1 MMASAEPPSAF
12 SIVPLLECL
21 EDGAAGRPEQT
32 DAYLTIANR
41 LSGEEGRQFLPAV
54 EKYFSRLGAAILA
67 HVSSPHAELSQAA
80 LQALGFC
87 LYHSHVVSQVS
98 ETLAADIL
106 SALCSVVSNSTEKNT
121 CTRALWVISKQS
133 FPTDVV
139 GKKVPSILATLESIW
154 SKGDVQS
161 VVMEHEALNVII
173 RLLDQV
179 PVQMGE
185 ATVCWA
191 KLVIPLVVHSAPKV
205 RLRAAAAMEM
215 SLPLL
220 LQKQMEVAAVME
232 PLMSTK
238 LIPELQKLFISKNE
252 TNVLKLWSLFV
263 KLLGKMLHRGGPF
276 INSLLHL
283 EELGFRSSSP
293 TVKKIAFIAWKSLID
308 NFALNPDILCSTKRM
323 KLLLQPLMSINV
335 KTEALML
342 TKVEVWWYLVV
353 QLGPNLFPHFDQV
366 SVPLLQY
373 TIGSDSSAQ
382 GTPARGAGQNGVAHP
397 KTAGLNSSLRLSM
410 NSSLQVPSAF
420 PSIQLLG
427 LEMLLHYFLGAE
439 VVATAAK
446 NKLVLTLEPLKHSL
460 LSAACSFSKHAAVL
474 ISSIKDGFSNVGKE
488 APESL
493 LALLWNHLV
502 HFVSLSTESGSKKD
516 RQGSE
521 VLTQMLQTL
530 ESIIRSEALP
540 ADKVLILLEGT
551 VKGISPR
558 VLGSAAYQVGKM
570 DVLNGTPALFLIL
583 LLFDSSMLAAYI
595 EDARFYHCLKT
606 LVGCGLSGPTSP
618 LAFGEAVLGAINRS
632 AACVQN
638 KEHLLRMWSAMVG
651 PLTDT
656 ITQSNEVNQGDA
668 LEHNFSAMHSALLFP
683 VTHLLSGTPLEQASQ
698 KSMLST
704 WSKLYKVFA
713 RCSSL
718 VVTAEENVC
727 CEEFCA
733 KMATT
738 VDRETLMCP
747 SSLMATSCILHVMV
761 ECVDFSPYSPHF
773 QQKLKSPHTPGTW
786 NKKKSKA
793 LGNLSTLE
801 ALLVQCL
808 DAYLAGQE
816 EVPSESTG
824 TALLSILSA
833 LFTNLVLGQT
843 VKEVLTSSIQPLAV
857 LYQKTNGELPEF
869 TSQILIKMEK
879 LVSEILN
886 CIQSCSTLAY
896 DDDLLALL
904 SPLLCVLFSHKNKQ
918 HRTAVTHFWNSTFAN
933 TISLTYPEKL
943 RPILAQVKQKTPII
957 LPGFEAISG
966 PDDLSGQYSS
976 ESSQLE
982 TILSGVPIASTGKR
996 DSLQGKSAVAND
1008 QSYIKTSK
1016 LVSTKLD
1023 FGSPKVPRREVLEE
1037 EASVDFVFIPP
1048 ETKERVLTEHQKEVK
1063 RTKRVDIPAM
1073 YNTLDAS
1080 LDTTVFTQYTQ
1091 SQEDS
1096 VGQPPTEEAVAQ
1108 ETPEKGTESSEVS
1121 DIQRKDSQDF
1131 EAFEKKSEEEPE
1143 MIPESTDFSIEDDA
1157 KSDVIAEDTSAQ
1169 PAKMTS
1175 PNTPV
1180 SGTPQKSSSGS
1191 RRQNFITL
1199 EKYAEG
1205 KPASPSTVSTFT
1217 GSRVKTSNSQEPST
1231 NSDSLSPEA
1240 SQKVSLQNSE
1250 SVCEK
1255 TLKCPVSEIQESPRR
1270 PKEDGERLVKPVRL
1284 TERLTSDETVDEDVI
1299 PDTQTEDALMVNP
1312 AETFTSMD
1320 VTPSDLNA
1328 DFIETL
1334 DDSQLSESLTSPSD
1348 TNMNSK
1354 ETLVD
1359 LQSTISQSEQRRQSR
1374 RPSKHLLPEEEPVKS
1389 HMLSNRPNTRGKI
1402 ASEKV
1407 TARLRKRSQRDSG
1420 SDKMNSPARSHK
1432 KVKLYSSSLEFLIK
1446 PENKSRSSRFQNSS
1460 QTYDQA
1466 DSPSESSHSQRKS
1479 SRSRKSLTEPDEN
1492 NMNAESVKKSKPAGL
1507 LSDTQSDSESQSQ
1520 QRRRQ
1525 SSKLLREPK
1534 EKGLAEPEP
1543 MSEKVPS
1550 QTALNPDSQS
1560 DSERCRQSSKSLLL
1574 SEEGDLQKPE
1584 KVSGQSDLQA
1594 DTLNVSELQEQND
1607 RPDKFVLEPKEESL
1621 NGHDTTSAK
1630 MSSQTDFKSDNQ
1642 SNSESQTQNH
1652 LRKPSKLLQQIL
1664 EKGYLKTES
1673 ESGDFGTDLKIVSPQ
1688 TDDQS
1693 QECDLVEQ
1701 SKTTEGD
1708 SQIASSTCGE
1718 FQDAVSTPK
1727 GDLKMVE
1734 PEELSQDSQKIMPA
1748 STKTPTLK
1756 TCRRPSKASSEDS
1769 DKSELR
1775 TSYRKKNM
1783 FSSQENALS
1792 EARSEGRQRKSK
1804 VACSC
1809 TSESS
1814 QSLAGAAST
1823 ESSPSRGRYSRRQSS
1838 TTESSESELS
1848 QTRKHPSL
1856 PTESRRKS
1864 RLSPNAL
1871 KSLEKVGIKDSA
1883 TPETLKTTKVEYG
1896 DLSKSLESS
1905 FYESPETL
1913 DISKERQIDNTEA
1926 EPETAQSPLI
1936 VSPRKK
1942 RSSRRVSGTK
1952 THASLEEQQQLESE
1966 MINSEELPTQQ
1977 SQEDMLCETSA
1988 ADTPAPPSESQEKLQ
2003 EERIAE
2009 VVEPV
2014 KDFDSSHHEDAVA
2027 PAVEEPN
2034 SSTVGLVQEEGSIVV
2049 DVEEN
2054 SPNQD
2059 SEDVS
2064 EKDAPVCDG
2073 DKDELLPL
2081 EKTQTSG
2088 MDPDG
2093 ALSNLCTSDLTH
2105 GSVAHNSPA
2114 KYKNLEPALGPA
2126 IVLSP
2131 CSSRTK
2137 GIWSP
2142 SASPSTSILKK
2153 GQKRLLEEETPSPPV
2168 KSRRVSFANPIQ
2180 QHETADDID
2189 RRSPAVQTSSP
2200 RRSKVGNLPQPKL
2213 ITTPTKGSTIFSP
2226 RILRSPGFKSS
2237 KKCLISEMSEEPRPV
2252 PKDCIYPALVGCS
2265 APVEAVLPQI
2275 SSSMWSRG
2283 FGQLVRARNIK
2294 TVGDL
2299 SCLTAS
2305 EIKTL
2310 PIRSPKISNVKKALK
2325 TYEQQRKG
2333 RGLDELKSFVEM
2345 EMMTSELEET
2355 STTPNQDDEDK
2366 SNETLATELV
2376 DQPGPVPTG
2385 KDDKHSS
2392 VQTPTGVSKAPSGA
2406 QWGLLS
2412 QLDSLDS
2419 EMTSPLLNQCSPQQL
2434 LDVHQ
2439 RLTGLTRRVV
2449 LEMSVRL
2456 GAAQERP

>member
-54 EKYFSRLGAAILA
+54 EKHFSRLGATILA

-133 FPTDVV
+133 FSTDVV
-139 GKKVPSILATLESIW
+139 GKKVPFILAMLESIW

-185 ATVCWA
+185 GTVRWA
-191 KLVIPLVVHSAPKV
+191 KLVIPLVVHSASKV

-220 LQKQMEVAAVME
+220 LQKQMDVAAVME

-323 KLLLQPLMSINV
+323 KLLMQPLMSINV

-353 QLGPNLFPHFDQV
+353 QLGPNLFPNFDQV

-373 TIGSDSSAQ
+373 TIGSDSSSAQ

-397 KTAGLNSSLRLSM
+397 KTAGSNSSLRLSI
-410 NSSLQVPSAF
+410 NSSMQVPSAF

-427 LEMLLHYFLGAE
+427 LEMLLHYFLGTE

-502 HFVSLSTESGSKKD
+502 YFVSLATESGSKKD
-516 RQGSE
+516 RQGGE

-530 ESIIRSEALP
+530 ESIILSEALP

-618 LAFGEAVLGAINRS
+618 LAFGEAVLGAIKRS
-632 AACVQN
+632 ATCVHN

-683 VTHLLSGTPLEQASQ
+683 VTHLLSGTPLQQASQ

-727 CEEFCA
+727 CEEICA
-733 KMATT
+733 KMAAT
-738 VDRETLMCP
+738 VDRETLMLP

-761 ECVDFSPYSPHF
+761 ECVDFSPYTPHF

-801 ALLVQCL
+801 TLLVQCL

-833 LFTNLVLGQT
+833 LFTNLVLGQAA
-843 VKEVLTSSIQPLAV
+843 KELLTSTIQLLAV
-857 LYQKTNGELPEF
+857 LYQKADGEPPEF
-869 TSQILIKMEK
+869 TSQILTKMEK

-886 CIQSCSTLAY
+886 CIQSRSALAY

-933 TISLTYPEKL
+933 TVSLTYPEKL
-943 RPILAQVKQKTPII
+943 RPILTQVKQKTPII

-982 TILSGVPIASTGKR
+982 TILSGVPVASAGKR

-1023 FGSPKVPRREVLEE
+1023 FGSPMVPRREVLEE
-1037 EASVDFVFIPP
+1037 QASVDFVFIPP

-1073 YNTLDAS
+1073 YNNLDAS

-1096 VGQPPTEEAVAQ
+1096 VGQPPTEEDVAQ
-1108 ETPEKGTESSEVS
+1108 ETPEKGAELSEVS
-1121 DIQRKDSQDF
+1121 DIQRKETQDF

-1143 MIPESTDFSIEDDA
+1143 MIPESTDVSMEDDA
-1157 KSDVIAEDTSAQ
+1157 KSDVRAEDTSAQ
-1169 PAKMTS
+1169 PAKTTS
-1175 PNTPV
+1175 PNTSV

-1231 NSDSLSPEA
+1231 NSDNLSPEA

-1270 PKEDGERLVKPVRL
+1270 PKVDSERLVKPVRL

-1299 PDTQTEDALMVNP
+1299 PDTQTEDAVMVNP
-1312 AETFTSMD
+1312 AETVTSMD
-1320 VTPSDLNA
+1320 VTPSDSNA
-1328 DFIETL
+1328 DSIETF

-1348 TNMNSK
+1348 TNVNSQ

-1359 LQSTISQSEQRRQSR
+1359 LQSAISQSEQRRQSR
-1374 RPSKHLLPEEEPVKS
+1374 RQSKHLLPEEEPVKS
-1389 HMLSNRPNTRGKI
+1389 DMLSNRPNTRSKL

-1407 TARLRKRSQRDSG
+1407 TAKLRKRSLRDSG

-1432 KVKLYSSSLEFLIK
+1432 KVKLYSSSGEFLIK
-1446 PENKSRSSRFQNSS
+1446 PENKSRSSRFQNLS
-1460 QTYDQA
+1460 QTNDQS
-1466 DSPSESSHSQRKS
+1466 DSPSESSQSQRKS
-1479 SRSRKSLTEPDEN
+1479 SRSRKSLTEPDEEN
-1492 NMNAESVKKSKPAGL
+1492 GINAESVKNSKQA
-1507 LSDTQSDSESQSQ
+1507 TQSDSDSQSQ

-1525 SSKLLREPK
+1525 SSKLSREPK
-1534 EKGLAEPEP
+1534 EKGLMEPEP

-1550 QTALNPDSQS
+1550 QTALKPDSQS
-1560 DSERCRQSSKSLLL
+1560 DSERRRRSSKSLLL
-1574 SEEGDLQKPE
+1574 SEEEDLQKPE

-1594 DTLNVSELQEQND
+1594 DTLNVSESQEQHD
-1607 RPDKFVLEPKEESL
+1607 RPAKFVLEPKEESI
-1621 NGHDTTSAK
+1621 NGHDTTSDK

-1693 QECDLVEQ
+1693 QECDFVEQ
-1701 SKTTEGD
+1701 NKTTEGD
-1708 SQIASSTCGE
+1708 SPFSSSTSGE

-1727 GDLKMVE
+1727 GDLKMFM

-1748 STKTPTLK
+1748 STATPPLK
-1756 TCRRPSKASSEDS
+1756 TYRRPSMASSEDG
-1769 DKSELR
+1769 DKSDLR
-1775 TSYRKKNM
+1775 TSSRRKNM
-1783 FSSQENALS
+1783 SSSQEIASS

-1804 VACSC
+1804 AACSC

-1823 ESSPSRGRYSRRQSS
+1823 ESSPLRGRYSRRRSS

-1848 QTRKHPSL
+1848 QARKHPSL

-1871 KSLEKVGIKDSA
+1871 KSLEKVGAKDSA

-1896 DLSKSLESS
+1896 DLSKNSDSS
-1905 FYESPETL
+1905 FSESPETL

-1926 EPETAQSPLI
+1926 LEPETAETPLI

-1942 RSSRRVSGTK
+1942 RSRRRVSGTK
-1952 THASLEEQQQLESE
+1952 THASLEEPQQLESE

-2003 EERIAE
+2003 EESIAE
-2009 VVEPV
+2009 VIEPV
-2014 KDFDSSHHEDAVA
+2014 KDFDSGHREDAVA

-2034 SSTVGLVQEEGSIVV
+2034 SSTLGQVQEEGSIVV

-2059 SEDVS
+2059 LEDVS

-2081 EKTQTSG
+2081 EKTQTTG
-2088 MDPDG
+2088 MDPDA
-2093 ALSNLCTSDLTH
+2093 ALSSLCTSDLTH
-2105 GSVAHNSPA
+2105 SSVAHNSPA
-2114 KYKNLEPALGPA
+2114 KIKDLEAALGPA

-2131 CSSRTK
+2131 CSNRTK

-2142 SASPSTSILKK
+2142 SASPSSSILKK

-2237 KKCLISEMSEEPRPV
+2237 KKCLISEMSQELRPV

-2299 SCLTAS
+2299 SCLTPS

-2333 RGLDELKSFVEM
+2333 RGLEELKSFVEM

-2385 KDDKHSS
+2385 QGDEHSS
-2392 VQTPTGVSKAPSGA
+2392 LQTPTGVPEAPSVA

-2419 EMTSPLLNQCSPQQL
+2419 EMTPPLLNQCSPQQL